1 MDIRTLA
8 ERELSEL
15 PLFDMTEWLARK
27 GEYDPSFR
35 LVASEFGVIT
45 TLLDHGY
52 YEEASERIVPLLGM
66 KVPAAFHRLGLALEV
81 KANGKK
87 AAKRRFRSFS
97 SAVIQHSDLA
107 EWRQAFKFDKK
118 WLGLPLVVGL
128 AAAALI
134 FWPDAEPPVV
144 PVVTPDESDQPVVE
158 TVTEEEALAERL
170 EELEAEVARLEKENE
185 KLQDSDEQK
194 PTESPEKE
202 PDTSTGVVPLT
213 EVEALVQDKKY
224 EQADQLLDGKAKA
237 GQEQAVGFYR
247 LLVDNKLGQAEIA
260 DYAAY
265 IESYPESGYKADV
278 LWMKGIAEKK
288 ANDPTYR
295 ETLTTVS
302 EMEGTYWAPIAK
314 SVLEE

>member
-128 AAAALI
+128 AAVALV
-134 FWPDAEPPVV
+134 FWPDSEP
-144 PVVTPDESDQPVVE
+144 PVVTPDEPDEVVVE

-194 PTESPEKE
+194 PEESTEEA
-202 PDTSTGVVPLT
+202 PDTSTDVVPLA
-213 EVEALVQDKKY
+213 EVESLVQDKQY
-224 EQADQLLDGKAKA
+224 EKADRLLDGNAKV

-247 LLVDNKLGQAEIA
+247 LLVDNKLGQADIA

-265 IESYPESGYKADV
+265 LESYPESGYKADV

-288 ANDPTYR
+288 ANDPAYR

>member
-81 KANGKK
+81 KANGRK

-107 EWRQAFKFDKK
+107 EWRQAFKLDKK

-128 AAAALI
+128 AAGALI
-134 FWPDAEPPVV
+134 FWPDAEPPG
-144 PVVTPDESDQPVVE
+144 VTPDEPDEVVVE

-170 EELEAEVARLEKENE
+170 EELEAEVARLEEENE

-194 PTESPEKE
+194 PKESTEEA
-202 PDTSTGVVPLT
+202 PDTSTDVVPLA
-213 EVEALVQDKKY
+213 EVEALVQDKQY
-224 EQADQLLDGKAKA
+224 EKADRLLDGKAKV

-247 LLVDNKLGQAEIA
+247 LLVDNKLGQADIA

-265 IESYPESGYKADV
+265 LESYPESGYKADV

-288 ANDPTYR
+288 ANDPAYR

>member
-128 AAAALI
+128 AAIALV
-134 FWPDAEPPVV
+134 FWPDTEP
-144 PVVTPDESDQPVVE
+144 PVVTPDEPDKVVVE

-170 EELEAEVARLEKENE
+170 EELEAEVSRLEEENE
-185 KLQDSDEQK
+185 KLQDADEQTPK
-194 PTESPEKE
+194 ESTEEA
-202 PDTSTGVVPLT
+202 PDTSTDVVPLA
-213 EVEALVQDKKY
+213 EVEALVQDKQY
-224 EQADQLLDGKAKA
+224 EKADRLLGGKAKV

-247 LLVDNKLGQAEIA
+247 LLVDNKLGQADIA

-265 IESYPESGYKADV
+265 LESYPESGYKADV

-288 ANDPTYR
+288 VNDPAYR

>member
-27 GEYDPSFR
+27 GEYDPTFR

-128 AAAALI
+128 AAIALV
-134 FWPDAEPPVV
+134 FWPDTEP
-144 PVVTPDESDQPVVE
+144 PVVTPDEPDEVVVE

-170 EELEAEVARLEKENE
+170 EELEAEVARLEEENE
-185 KLQDSDEQK
+185 KLQDADEQK
-194 PTESPEKE
+194 PKESTEEA
-202 PDTSTGVVPLT
+202 PDTSTDVVPLA
-213 EVEALVQDKKY
+213 EVEALVQDKQY
-224 EQADQLLDGKAKA
+224 EKADRLLGGKAKV

-247 LLVDNKLGQAEIA
+247 LLVDNKLGQADIT

-265 IESYPESGYKADV
+265 LESYPESGYKADV

-288 ANDPTYR
+288 VNDPAYR

>member
-128 AAAALI
+128 AAVALV
-134 FWPDAEPPVV
+134 FWPDSEP
-144 PVVTPDESDQPVVE
+144 PVVTPDEPDEVVVE

-170 EELEAEVARLEKENE
+170 EELEAEVARLEEENE

-194 PTESPEKE
+194 PEESTEEA
-202 PDTSTGVVPLT
+202 PDTSTDVVPLA
-213 EVEALVQDKKY
+213 EVEALVQDKQY
-224 EQADQLLDGKAKA
+224 EKADRLLDGKAKV

-247 LLVDNKLGQAEIA
+247 LLVDNKLGQADMA

-265 IESYPESGYKADV
+265 LKSYPESGYKADV

-288 ANDPTYR
+288 ANDPAYR

>member
-128 AAAALI
+128 AAIALI
-134 FWPDAEPPVV
+134 FWPDTEP
-144 PVVTPDESDQPVVE
+144 PVVTPDEPDEVVVE

-170 EELEAEVARLEKENE
+170 EELEAEVARLEEENE
-185 KLQDSDEQK
+185 KLQDADEQTPK
-194 PTESPEKE
+194 ESTEEA
-202 PDTSTGVVPLT
+202 PDTSTDVVPLA
-213 EVEALVQDKKY
+213 EVESLVQDKQY
-224 EQADQLLDGKAKA
+224 EKADRLLGGKAKV

-247 LLVDNKLGQAEIA
+247 LLVDNKLGEADIA

-265 IESYPESGYKADV
+265 LKSYPESGYKADV

-288 ANDPTYR
+288 ANDPAYR

>member
-128 AAAALI
+128 AAGALV

-144 PVVTPDESDQPVVE
+144 TPDESDEVVVE

-170 EELEAEVARLEKENE
+170 EELEAEVARLEEENE

-194 PTESPEKE
+194 PEESTEEA
-202 PDTSTGVVPLT
+202 PDTSTDVVPLA
-213 EVEALVQDKKY
+213 EVESLVQGKQY
-224 EQADQLLDGKAKA
+224 EKADRLLDGNAKV

-247 LLVDNKLGQAEIA
+247 LLVDNKLGQADIA

-265 IESYPESGYKADV
+265 LESYPESGYKADV

-288 ANDPTYR
+288 ANDPAYR

>member
-128 AAAALI
+128 AAVTLV
-134 FWPDAEPPVV
+134 FWPDSEP
-144 PVVTPDESDQPVVE
+144 PVVTPDEPDEVVVE

-194 PTESPEKE
+194 PEESTEEA
-202 PDTSTGVVPLT
+202 PDTSTDLVPLA
-213 EVEALVQDKKY
+213 EVESLVQDKQY
-224 EQADQLLDGKAKA
+224 EKADRLLDGKAKV

-247 LLVDNKLGQAEIA
+247 LLVDNKLGQADIA

-265 IESYPESGYKADV
+265 LESYPESGYKADV

-288 ANDPTYR
+288 ANNPAYR

>member
-128 AAAALI
+128 AAIALV
-134 FWPDAEPPVV
+134 FWPDSEP
-144 PVVTPDESDQPVVE
+144 PVVTPDEPDEVVVE

-194 PTESPEKE
+194 PEESTEEA
-202 PDTSTGVVPLT
+202 PDTSTDVVPLA
-213 EVEALVQDKKY
+213 EVESLVQGQQY
-224 EQADQLLDGKAKA
+224 EKADRLLDGNAKV

-247 LLVDNKLGQAEIA
+247 LLVDNKLGQADIA

-265 IESYPESGYKADV
+265 LESYPESGYKADV

-288 ANDPTYR
+288 ANDPAYR

>member
-15 PLFDMTEWLARK
+15 PLIDMTEWLARK
-27 GEYDPSFR
+27 GEHDPSFR

-134 FWPDAEPPVV
+134 FWPDAEPPIV
-144 PVVTPDESDQPVVE
+144 PPSETDQVVVE
-158 TVTEEEALAERL
+158 TVTEEEAMAERL
-170 EELEAEVARLEKENE
+170 KELEAEVARLEKENE
-185 KLQDSDEQK
+185 QLQDQEEAPSDVKE
-194 PTESPEKE
+194 EKSTPA
-202 PDTSTGVVPLT
+202 PDVVPLA
-213 EVEALVQDKKY
+213 EVEALVQDKQY
-224 EQADQLLDGKAKA
+224 EQAEQLLDGKAKA

-247 LLVDNKLGQAEIA
+247 LLVDNKLGEATIA

-265 IESYPESGYKADV
+265 LESYPESGYKADV

-288 ANDPTYR
+288 ADDPAYR
-295 ETLTTVS
+295 DTLTTVS

-314 SVLEE
+314 SVLDE

>member
-128 AAAALI
+128 AAVALV
-134 FWPDAEPPVV
+134 FWPDSEP
-144 PVVTPDESDQPVVE
+144 PVVTPDEPDEVVVE

-194 PTESPEKE
+194 PEESTEEA
-202 PDTSTGVVPLT
+202 PDTSTDVVPLA
-213 EVEALVQDKKY
+213 EVESLVQGKQY
-224 EQADQLLDGKAKA
+224 EKADRLLDGNAKV

-247 LLVDNKLGQAEIA
+247 LLVDNKLGQADIA

-265 IESYPESGYKADV
+265 LESYPESGYKADV
-278 LWMKGIAEKK
+278 LWMKGNAEKK
-288 ANDPTYR
+288 ANDPAYR

>member
-81 KANGKK
+81 KANGRK

-107 EWRQAFKFDKK
+107 EWRQAFKLDKK

-128 AAAALI
+128 AAGALI

-144 PVVTPDESDQPVVE
+144 TPDEPDEVVVE

-170 EELEAEVARLEKENE
+170 EELEAEVARLEEENE

-194 PTESPEKE
+194 PKESTEEA
-202 PDTSTGVVPLT
+202 PDISTDVVPLA
-213 EVEALVQDKKY
+213 EVESLVQDKQY
-224 EQADQLLDGKAKA
+224 EKADRLLGGKAKV

-247 LLVDNKLGQAEIA
+247 LLVDNKLGQADIA

-265 IESYPESGYKADV
+265 LESYPESGYKADV

-288 ANDPTYR
+288 ANDPAYR

>member
-35 LVASEFGVIT
+35 LVASEFEVIT

-107 EWRQAFKFDKK
+107 EWRQVFKFDKK

-128 AAAALI
+128 AAGVLA
-134 FWPDAEPPVV
+134 FWPNAEP
-144 PVVTPDESDQPVVE
+144 PVVTPDESDQVVME

-170 EELEAEVARLEKENE
+170 EELEAEVARLEEENE
-185 KLQDSDEQK
+185 KLQDSDDQK
-194 PTESPEKE
+194 PTESTEEAPAV
-202 PDTSTGVVPLT
+202 STNIVPLT
-213 EVEALVQDKKY
+213 EVEALVQDKQY
-224 EQADQLLDGKAKA
+224 EKADRLLGGKAKA

-247 LLVDNKLGQAEIA
+247 LLVDNKLGQAEIN
-260 DYAAY
+260 DYANY
-265 IESYPESGYKADV
+265 VDSYPESGYKADV

-288 ANDPTYR
+288 ANDPAYR
-295 ETLTTVS
+295 DTLTTVS

>member
-128 AAAALI
+128 AAVALV

-144 PVVTPDESDQPVVE
+144 TPDESDEVVVE

-170 EELEAEVARLEKENE
+170 EELEAEVARLEEENE

-194 PTESPEKE
+194 PEESTEEA
-202 PDTSTGVVPLT
+202 PDTSTDVVPLA
-213 EVEALVQDKKY
+213 EVEALVQDKQY
-224 EQADQLLDGKAKA
+224 EKADRLLGGKAKV

-247 LLVDNKLGQAEIA
+247 LLVDNKLGQADMA

-265 IESYPESGYKADV
+265 LESYPESGYKADV
-278 LWMKGIAEKK
+278 LWMKGIAREK
-288 ANDPTYR
+288 
-295 ETLTTVS
+295 S
-302 EMEGTYWAPIAK
+302 E
-314 SVLEE
+314 

>member
-81 KANGKK
+81 KANGRK

-107 EWRQAFKFDKK
+107 EWRQAFKLDKK

-128 AAAALI
+128 AAGALI
-134 FWPDAEPPVV
+134 FWPDAEPPG
-144 PVVTPDESDQPVVE
+144 VTPDEPDEVVVE

-170 EELEAEVARLEKENE
+170 EELEAEVARLEEENE

-194 PTESPEKE
+194 PKKSTEEA
-202 PDTSTGVVPLT
+202 PDTSTDVVPLA
-213 EVEALVQDKKY
+213 EVEALVQDKQY
-224 EQADQLLDGKAKA
+224 EKADRLLGGKAKV

-247 LLVDNKLGQAEIA
+247 LLVDNKLGQADIA

-265 IESYPESGYKADV
+265 LESYPESGYKADV

-288 ANDPTYR
+288 ANDPAYR

>member
-128 AAAALI
+128 AAVALV
-134 FWPDAEPPVV
+134 FWPDSEP
-144 PVVTPDESDQPVVE
+144 PVVTPDEPDEVVVE

-194 PTESPEKE
+194 PEESTEEA
-202 PDTSTGVVPLT
+202 PDISTNVVPLA
-213 EVEALVQDKKY
+213 EVEALVQDKQY
-224 EQADQLLDGKAKA
+224 EKADRLLGGKAKV

-247 LLVDNKLGQAEIA
+247 LLVDNKLGQADIA

-265 IESYPESGYKADV
+265 LESYPESGYKADV

-288 ANDPTYR
+288 ANDPAYR
-295 ETLTTVS
+295 ETLKTVS

>member
-27 GEYDPSFR
+27 GEHDPSFR

-97 SAVIQHSDLA
+97 PAVIQHSDLT
-107 EWRQAFKFDKK
+107 EWRQAFKFNKK

-128 AAAALI
+128 AAAALV
-134 FWPDAEPPVV
+134 FWPDAEPPIV
-144 PVVTPDESDQPVVE
+144 PPSETDQVVVE
-158 TVTEEEALAERL
+158 TVTEEEAMAERL
-170 EELEAEVARLEKENE
+170 KELEAEVARLEKENE
-185 KLQDSDEQK
+185 QLQGQEETSSDSAEEK
-194 PTESPEKE
+194 PNQAPE
-202 PDTSTGVVPLT
+202 VVPLA
-213 EVEALVQDKKY
+213 EVEALVQDKQY
-224 EQADQLLDGKAKA
+224 EQAEQLLDGKAKA

-247 LLVDNKLGQAEIA
+247 LLVDNKLGKAKIA

-265 IESYPESGYKADV
+265 LDSYPESGYKADV

-288 ANDPTYR
+288 ADDPAYR
-295 ETLTTVS
+295 DTLTTVS
-302 EMEGTYWAPIAK
+302 EMKGTYWAPIAK
-314 SVLEE
+314 SVLDE

>member
-128 AAAALI
+128 AAVTLV
-134 FWPDAEPPVV
+134 FWPDSEP
-144 PVVTPDESDQPVVE
+144 PVVTPDEPDEVVVE

-194 PTESPEKE
+194 PEESTEEA
-202 PDTSTGVVPLT
+202 PDTSTDLVPLT
-213 EVEALVQDKKY
+213 EVESLVQDKQY
-224 EQADQLLDGKAKA
+224 EKADRLLDGKAKV

-247 LLVDNKLGQAEIA
+247 LLVDNKLGQADIA

-265 IESYPESGYKADV
+265 LESYPESGYKADV

-288 ANDPTYR
+288 ANNPAYR

>member
-128 AAAALI
+128 AAVALV
-134 FWPDAEPPVV
+134 FWPDSEP
-144 PVVTPDESDQPVVE
+144 PVVTPDEPDEVVVE

-194 PTESPEKE
+194 PEESTEEA
-202 PDTSTGVVPLT
+202 PDTSTDVVPLA
-213 EVEALVQDKKY
+213 EVESLVQDKQY
-224 EQADQLLDGKAKA
+224 EKADRLLDGNAKV

-247 LLVDNKLGQAEIA
+247 LLVNNKLGQADIA

-265 IESYPESGYKADV
+265 LESYPESGYKADV

-288 ANDPTYR
+288 ANDPAYR

>member
-81 KANGKK
+81 KANGRK

-107 EWRQAFKFDKK
+107 EWRQAFKLDKK

-128 AAAALI
+128 AAGALI

-144 PVVTPDESDQPVVE
+144 TPDEPDEVVVE

-170 EELEAEVARLEKENE
+170 EELEAEVARLEEENE

-194 PTESPEKE
+194 PKESTEEA
-202 PDTSTGVVPLT
+202 PDTSTDVVPLA
-213 EVEALVQDKKY
+213 EVESLVQDKQY
-224 EQADQLLDGKAKA
+224 EKADRLLGGKAKV

-247 LLVDNKLGQAEIA
+247 LLVDNKLGQADIA

-265 IESYPESGYKADV
+265 LESYPESGYKADV

-288 ANDPTYR
+288 ANDPAYR

>member
-128 AAAALI
+128 AAGALV

-144 PVVTPDESDQPVVE
+144 TPDESDEVVVE

-170 EELEAEVARLEKENE
+170 EELEAEVARLEEENE

-194 PTESPEKE
+194 PEESTEEA
-202 PDTSTGVVPLT
+202 PDTSTDVVPLA
-213 EVEALVQDKKY
+213 EVEALVQDKQY
-224 EQADQLLDGKAKA
+224 EKADRLLDGKAKV

-247 LLVDNKLGQAEIA
+247 LLVDNKLGQADMA

-265 IESYPESGYKADV
+265 LKSYPESGYKADV

-288 ANDPTYR
+288 ANDPAYR

>member
-81 KANGKK
+81 KANGRK

-107 EWRQAFKFDKK
+107 EWRQAFKLDKK

-128 AAAALI
+128 AAGALI
-134 FWPDAEPPVV
+134 FWPDAEPPG
-144 PVVTPDESDQPVVE
+144 VTPDEPDEVVVE

-170 EELEAEVARLEKENE
+170 EELEAEVARLEEENE

-194 PTESPEKE
+194 PKESTEEA
-202 PDTSTGVVPLT
+202 PDTSTDVVPLA
-213 EVEALVQDKKY
+213 EVEALVQDKQY
-224 EQADQLLDGKAKA
+224 EKADRLLGGKAKV

-247 LLVDNKLGQAEIA
+247 LLVDNKLGQADIA

-265 IESYPESGYKADV
+265 LESYPESGYKADV

-288 ANDPTYR
+288 ANDPAYR

>member
-27 GEYDPSFR
+27 GEYDPTFR

-128 AAAALI
+128 AAVALV
-134 FWPDAEPPVV
+134 FWPDSEP
-144 PVVTPDESDQPVVE
+144 PVVTPDEPDEVVVE

-194 PTESPEKE
+194 PEKSTEEA
-202 PDTSTGVVPLT
+202 PDTSTDVVPLT
-213 EVEALVQDKKY
+213 EVEALVQDKQY
-224 EQADQLLDGKAKA
+224 EKADRLLGGKAKV

-247 LLVDNKLGQAEIA
+247 LLVDNKLGQADIA

-265 IESYPESGYKADV
+265 LESYPESGYKADV

-288 ANDPTYR
+288 ANNPAYR

>member
-35 LVASEFGVIT
+35 LVASEFGIIT

-128 AAAALI
+128 AAIALI
-134 FWPDAEPPVV
+134 FWPDTEP
-144 PVVTPDESDQPVVE
+144 PVVTPDEPDEVVVE

-170 EELEAEVARLEKENE
+170 EELEAEVARLEEENE
-185 KLQDSDEQK
+185 KLQDADEQTPK
-194 PTESPEKE
+194 ESTEEA
-202 PDTSTGVVPLT
+202 PDTSTDVVPLA
-213 EVEALVQDKKY
+213 EVEALVQDKQY
-224 EQADQLLDGKAKA
+224 EKADRLLGGKAKV

-247 LLVDNKLGQAEIA
+247 LLVDNKLGQADIA

-265 IESYPESGYKADV
+265 LESYPESGYKADV

-288 ANDPTYR
+288 VNDPAYR

>member
-128 AAAALI
+128 AAGALV

-144 PVVTPDESDQPVVE
+144 TPDESDEVVVE

-170 EELEAEVARLEKENE
+170 EELEAEVARLEEENE

-194 PTESPEKE
+194 PEESTEEE
-202 PDTSTGVVPLT
+202 PDTSTDVVPLA
-213 EVEALVQDKKY
+213 EVEALVQDKQY
-224 EQADQLLDGKAKA
+224 EKADRLLDGKAKV

-247 LLVDNKLGQAEIA
+247 LLVDNKLGQADMA

-265 IESYPESGYKADV
+265 LKSYPESGYKADV

-288 ANDPTYR
+288 ANDPAYR

>member
-128 AAAALI
+128 AAVALV
-134 FWPDAEPPVV
+134 FWPDSEP
-144 PVVTPDESDQPVVE
+144 PVVTPDEPDEVVVE

-194 PTESPEKE
+194 PEESTEEA
-202 PDTSTGVVPLT
+202 PDTSTDVVPLA
-213 EVEALVQDKKY
+213 EVESLVQGKQY
-224 EQADQLLDGKAKA
+224 EKADRLLDGNAKV

-247 LLVDNKLGQAEIA
+247 LLVDNKLGQADIA

-265 IESYPESGYKADV
+265 LESYPESGYKADV

-288 ANDPTYR
+288 ANDPAYR